1 MNPQGY
7 ETLPGTDKAYRD
19 RSLGLVVFGVIEIL
33 IGVFCALLVPMSL
46 LAWWVSRGQA
56 GGPTTLRSILPL
68 VVIYLIMAVLFIW
81 LGVGSIRAR
90 RWARDLMLAISRI
103 WLVTGVCTFL
113 MTWLVLP
120 GLLRGGGAAEG
131 LPSEVLFVVIGVTLA
146 IVSLIYVL
154 LPGAFVLFY
163 RSPDVMAT
171 CRARDPRPQFTDDC
185 PPRVLTLSVVWG
197 MAAISVVAMP
207 AYDWAFPFFG
217 RLLLGAAGAV
227 PWIAVLVACAAL
239 ARGSCRRRPWA
250 WWGAVA
256 ATAAAAVTTVVTS
269 IRVSPEAMVRALPIA
284 DDQMQILASI
294 SWPGV
299 WVISLVWI
307 VVWAS
312 MFIYLFTMRSF
323 FRPRPPL
330 VND

>member
-7 ETLPGTDKAYRD
+7 ETLPGTDEEYRD

-33 IGVFCALLVPMSL
+33 IGAFCALLVPLSL
-46 LAWWVSRGQA
+46 LAWWVSGGEA
-56 GGPTTLRSILPL
+56 GGSTTLRSILPM
-68 VVIYLIMAVLFIW
+68 VVIYLIMAVLFVW

-103 WLVTGVCTFL
+103 WLVTGVCTL
-113 MTWLVLP
+113 LLSWLVLP
-120 GLLRGGGAAEG
+120 GLLQGVGAAEG
-131 LPSEVLFVVIGVTLA
+131 LPPDMLFVAIAVTIA

-154 LPGAFVLFY
+154 LPGAFVFFY

-185 PPRVLTLSVVWG
+185 PPRVLTLAVVWA
-197 MAAISVVAMP
+197 MAAISVVAVP

-227 PWIAVLVACAAL
+227 PWIAVLVACVGL
-239 ARGSCRRRPWA
+239 AWGSCRRRFWA

-256 ATAAAAVTTVVTS
+256 ATVAAAATTMVTS
-269 IRVSPEAMVRALPIA
+269 IRNSPEAIVRALPMA
-284 DDQMQILASI
+284 DDQRQVLASMT
-294 SWPGV
+294 WPGV
-299 WVISLVWI
+299 WVISLGWI
-307 VVWAS
+307 VVWGS
-312 MFIYLFTMRSF
+312 MLVYLVTLRPY
-323 FRPRPPL
+323 FR
-330 VND
+330 DD